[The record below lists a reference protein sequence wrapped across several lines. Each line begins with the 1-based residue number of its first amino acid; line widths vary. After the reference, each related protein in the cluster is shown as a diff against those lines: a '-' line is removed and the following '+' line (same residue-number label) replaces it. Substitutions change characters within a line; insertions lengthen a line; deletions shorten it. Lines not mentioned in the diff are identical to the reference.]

1 MILLA
6 TKFYSMYFLAAVCT
20 TIVGI
25 SGSSTFTIK
34 PESIL
39 YIAKCTVNYAPTHAI
54 RFS

>member
-1 MILLA
+1 MLA

-25 SGSSTFTIK
+25 SGSSTFTMK
-34 PESIL
+34 LEGIL
-39 YIAKCTVNYAPTHAI
+39 TNAKCTVNYAPMHAI